1 MDFLDET
8 LRGVSFTALSV
19 YLGIIQPSKVIT
31 QHHGPDVLS
40 DPNTLQERVFLLQY
54 LISHNFTHKS
64 SDILAK

>member
-1 MDFLDET
+1 M
-8 LRGVSFTALSV
+8 SFTALSV

-31 QHHGPDVLS
+31 QHHGPDDVLS

-54 LISHNFTHKS
+54 LISQNFTHKS